1 MGLGNISII
10 LVEPMGA
17 GNIGSVARA
26 MKNTG
31 FSDLVLINPVEYLTE
46 EAFSMACGAKDLLY
60 RARVFQDLD
69 EALKDYQFIVGTTR
83 RKGRGRYPIYP
94 FPETVRKILDFSE
107 ENRVAI
113 LFGREDKGLKNE
125 EIARCGILTEIPAHE
140 DYPSYNLSHAVLLC
154 CYQLFISTLSPA
166 ASPGRLATLEEVE
179 GLFQHIERTL
189 DLLGYRETGLIDP
202 IMKNFRKLFGRTGL
216 LRREV
221 NMIRGICSQ
230 IEKRIKTS
238 S

>member
-1 MGLGNISII
+1 MGLEKISIV
-10 LVEPMGA
+10 LVEPRGA

-31 FSDLVLINPVEYLTE
+31 FSDLILINPVEYLVD

-60 RARVFQDLD
+60 RARVFHDLE
-69 EALKDYQFIVGTTR
+69 EALEGYHFIVGTTR

-94 FPETVRKILDFSE
+94 FPEMVRRILEFSE

-125 EIARCGILTEIPAHE
+125 EIARCGVLTEIPVHE

-154 CYQLFISTLSPA
+154 CYQLFTSTVSPV
-166 ASPGRLATLEEVE
+166 ASPGRLASIREVE
-179 GLFQHIERTL
+179 GMYQHLERTL
-189 DLLGYRETGLIDP
+189 DLLGYREMGLIGP
-202 IMKNFRKLFGRTGL
+202 IMKNFRKLFGRTGVM
-216 LRREV
+216 RREV

-230 IEKRIKTS
+230 IEKRLKAS